1 MRGART
7 FAAPP
12 RSVAGTHREHYT
24 KVLGCN
30 YLQGTVIFKYFI
42 FFVAMDVFI
51 FADSNGCAYYE
62 RYGPGSPL
70 DSSASPALEE
80 KTPSWLVSCSLT
92 I

>member
-1 MRGART
+1 M
-7 FAAPP
+7 APP
-12 RSVAGTHREHYT
+12 RSVAGACCEPYT
-24 KVLGCN
+24 ETLGCN
-30 YLQGTVIFKYFI
+30 FLQSFVIFKYFT
-42 FFVAMDVFI
+42 FFVAMDVFR

-80 KTPSWLVSCSLT
+80 KTPSLLVSCSLT